1 MTASPR
7 VDYVA
12 SARRHLKDAA
22 ILKAA
27 GRQANAG
34 QLFGFSVECALKA
47 TLVATGAA
55 VDPDGNLLGKKQ
67 GGAWREH
74 MPRLGQL
81 VMAATVLPD
90 GRSASLLNGHLHH
103 LPTLATW
110 HTDHRYFRTSAI
122 PLATSLQGW
131 EAAARNTDALL
142 DDMKAQGLLP

>member
-1 MTASPR
+1 MTTSPR

-34 QLFGFSVECALKA
+34 QLFGFSVECGLKA
-47 TLVATGAA
+47 ALVATKAQ

-67 GGAWREH
+67 GGQWREH

-81 VMAATVLPD
+81 VMAATVLPN
-90 GRSASLLNGHLHH
+90 GRSASMLNSRLHH
-103 LPTLATW
+103 LSALDDW
-110 HTDHRYFRTSAI
+110 HIDHRYFRAAAI
-122 PLATSLQGW
+122 PLASSLNGW
-131 EAAARNTDALL
+131 ELAALETDALL
-142 DDMKAQGLLP
+142 DDMKVQGLI